1 MELKVK
7 FKWDMLEIPP
17 RCRKARSVAHYKETL
32 ANIQEISSADADR
45 LMPVAFIVHDEL
57 YKDKYSDMQAT
68 HRPLYWY
75 QGNLYEKDDRHT
87 IDRFVDEFARD
98 TQHVDKE
105 ADIESSI
112 RKIEQSYVIRDGVL
126 CVMTYEP
133 CYHIS
138 FSISSGPSIFIENI
152 YDYDKL
158 DDCDFRADELEQAI
172 DAALNS
178 EHYMDESR
186 RQYLKDT
193 RSESCYIEVL
203 MPEVLK
209 MPSILN
215 RIGQN
220 IEKEVTHTLIHDFQ
234 FEYKELKTE
243 KGKKLIQTVM
253 QAVYADKESKERR
266 YLHPSLDVERIF
278 KQVIFGLVK

>member
-1 MELKVK
+1 
-7 FKWDMLEIPP
+7 
-17 RCRKARSVAHYKETL
+17 
-32 ANIQEISSADADR
+32 
-45 LMPVAFIVHDEL
+45 
-57 YKDKYSDMQAT
+57 
-68 HRPLYWY
+68 
-75 QGNLYEKDDRHT
+75 
-87 IDRFVDEFARD
+87 
-98 TQHVDKE
+98 
-105 ADIESSI
+105 
-112 RKIEQSYVIRDGVL
+112 
-126 CVMTYEP
+126 MTYEP

-158 DDCDFRADELEQAI
+158 DDCDFRADELEQVI

-193 RSESCYIEVL
+193 KDEYCYIEVL
-203 MPEVLK
+203 MPEALK

-234 FEYKELKTE
+234 FENEELRTE

-253 QAVYADKESKERR
+253 QAVYADKELKERR
-266 YLHPSLDVERIF
+266 YLRPSLDVERIF
-278 KQVIFGLVK
+278 KQVIFDLIK

>member
-1 MELKVK
+1 MEQANNTHPLTRITWKLNEEEGLLDVYGHFLSDEGKVQACK
-7 FKWDMLEIPP
+7 
-17 RCRKARSVAHYKETL
+17 VASL
-32 ANIQEISSADADR
+32 ALGTGYVVWGD
-45 LMPVAFIVHDEL
+45 
-57 YKDKYSDMQAT
+57 QA
-68 HRPLYWY
+68 YWY
-75 QGNLYEKDDRHT
+75 QGNLYAKDNRHT
-87 IDRFVDEFARD
+87 IDRLVDEFARD
-98 TQHVDKE
+98 VQDVDKE
-105 ADIESSI
+105 ADIETRI
-112 RKIEQSYVIRDGVL
+112 REIEQSYVIRDGVL

-138 FSISSGPSIFIENI
+138 FSITSGPSIFIENI

-158 DDCDFRADELEQAI
+158 DDCDFRADELEQTI

-193 RSESCYIEVL
+193 KSESCYIEVL
-203 MPEVLK
+203 MPEALK

-234 FEYKELKTE
+234 FEYEELRTE

-253 QAVYADKESKERR
+253 QAVYADKELKERR
-266 YLHPSLDVERIF
+266 YLRPSLDVERIF
-278 KQVIFGLVK
+278 KQVIFDLIK